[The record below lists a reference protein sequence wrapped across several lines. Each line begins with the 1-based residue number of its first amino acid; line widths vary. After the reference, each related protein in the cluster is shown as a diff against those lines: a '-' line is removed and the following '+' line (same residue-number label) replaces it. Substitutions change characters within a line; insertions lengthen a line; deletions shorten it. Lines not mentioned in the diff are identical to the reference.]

1 MGVMNSPAASA
12 SSTAPQRVAF
22 VTGSGA
28 PRVGR
33 AVAEL
38 LAAKNYAI
46 VLHANRSRAE
56 ADAAAAEFQRRGTP
70 TLVVHGN
77 VSDEAIVTGWIK
89 TIVERFGRLDVLVN
103 AAAIWKPKP
112 LEATTADDVRE
123 HFEINAL
130 GTFLCC
136 QHAGLQMV
144 KQPDGGVIVN
154 VGDWAT
160 ERPYVDYSAYFPSKG
175 AVPTMTRTF
184 AVELARRNPRVRVNA
199 VLPGPVMLPPTLSEA
214 ERAAA
219 VAGTL
224 VRREG
229 SPQNVAQAVWSL
241 VENEFITGVCLPV
254 DGGRTIA

>member
-1 MGVMNSPAASA
+1 MNSPVDSA
-12 SSTAPQRVAF
+12 SPVERRVAF

-33 AVAEL
+33 TVAEL
-38 LAAKNYAI
+38 FAARGYAV
-46 VLHANRSRAE
+46 VLHANRSQAE
-56 ADAAAAEFQRRGTP
+56 AATVVAEFERRGTP
-70 TLVVHGN
+70 TLLVGGN
-77 VSDEAIVTGWIK
+77 VADEATVAGWIQ
-89 TIVERFGRLDVLVN
+89 TIVRRFGRIDVLVN
-103 AAAIWKPKP
+103 SAAIWKPKP
-112 LEATTADDVRE
+112 LEVTTADDVRE
-123 HFEINAL
+123 HFEINTL

-136 QHAGLQMV
+136 KYAGLQMV
-144 KQPDGGVIVN
+144 QQPEGGVIVN
-154 VGDWAT
+154 IGDWAT

-175 AVPTMTRTF
+175 AVPTMTRMF

-199 VLPGPVMLPPTLSEA
+199 VLPGPVMLPPTLSE
-214 ERAAA
+214 EDRAAA